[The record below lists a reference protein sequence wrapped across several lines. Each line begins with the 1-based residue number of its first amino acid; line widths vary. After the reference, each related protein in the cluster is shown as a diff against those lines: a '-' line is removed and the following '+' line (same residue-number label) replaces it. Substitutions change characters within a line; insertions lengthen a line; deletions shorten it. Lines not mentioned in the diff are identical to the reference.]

1 MRATS
6 CARPGCPGRAVAWLT
21 YDYGA
26 RQVWLDDR
34 PGPGGD
40 HWGLCQ
46 GHAGR
51 LRVPK
56 GWSEQDR
63 RAGSAGGVGVGL
75 PTGWEPPATL
85 VS

>member
-34 PGPGGD
+34 PAPGGD
-40 HWGLCQ
+40 QWGLCQ
-46 GHAGR
+46 GHAAR

-56 GWSEQDR
+56 GWTGFDR
-63 RAGSAGGVGVGL
+63 RSVSVPAGL
-75 PTGWEPPATL
+75 PAGWEPPATL